1 MRFFA
6 PLRMTLARLVI
17 LNEVKDLWQNDPL
30 PTGGAVGYLAKGL
43 QLFGMANLMVGLYI
57 GLTDERGMWTEL
69 YLLGIGSV
77 LFLLGKLLEGRGRG

>member
-1 MRFFA
+1 LQAFC
-6 PLRMTLARLVI
+6 L
-17 LNEVKDLWQNDPL
+17 E
-30 PTGGAVGYLAKGL
+30 GAVGYLPKGL

-77 LFLLGKLLEGRGRG
+77 LFLLGKLLERRGRQ